1 MNRSLSR
8 HTLIFHRDGTQ
19 LWGAFDFDQIAGI
32 ILVDPAPSKSSSAPL
47 PCFWRGRD
55 TGTGEMS
62 WLESEC
68 SGEVA
73 FLGSGKIMGCLDL
86 SGDVELT
93 GTLDAKIKEPART
106 VKGMERE

>member
-1 MNRSLSR
+1 
-8 HTLIFHRDGTQ
+8 
-19 LWGAFDFDQIAGI
+19 
-32 ILVDPAPSKSSSAPL
+32 
-47 PCFWRGRD
+47 
-55 TGTGEMS
+55 MS